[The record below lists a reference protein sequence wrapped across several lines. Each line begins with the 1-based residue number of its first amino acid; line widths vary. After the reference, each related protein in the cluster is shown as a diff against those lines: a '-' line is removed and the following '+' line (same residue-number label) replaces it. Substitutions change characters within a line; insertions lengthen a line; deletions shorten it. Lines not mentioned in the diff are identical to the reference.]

1 MLVAM
6 KRTTRPVITAEQQ
19 LVLEQATLRRI
30 EPGEQPRFNS
40 LIVEQHYLHSI
51 HLVGERLCYVAEH
64 QGQWIALMAWSAAA
78 FKLKQRET
86 WIGWSDKQKQRRLP
100 LVVNQNRFL
109 ILNGFHVPNLGSRLL
124 RLCLDRLSADWRSA
138 YGHEVLVA
146 ESFVD
151 GEEHFGTC
159 YKASNWELLGQTQG
173 YQRARQDFYV
183 AHERPKQ
190 LWMRELRP
198 GARTILRGRNLPEAL
213 RAVEAKHPPQCPQT
227 PETLRGMRTFFA
239 ELPDWRT
246 GDTDFEVSTLAAVTL
261 CALLGKVCLGQRDLF
276 AFAEDLTRAQKEAL
290 GFPRD
295 HKKRGR
301 PYRTPSETTFFRFLS
316 EADSL
321 ALEREL
327 LKWQDVVLGPR
338 DSCADRVAVDGKEL
352 LNSQGLE
359 IASAYS
365 VRDGRWLGSE
375 LDPPGSNEIPAVQT
389 LLRRVEIEGSL
400 VTADALNTQTETA
413 RIIVQERG
421 ADYLLPVK
429 GNQKGVCKNVQ
440 QLYRGLKHVFSP
452 SGHDANLAANRT
464 QPRPVGN
471 PLPAGL

>member
-78 FKLKQRET
+78 FKLKQRED
-86 WIGWSDKQKQRRLP
+86 WIGWNDKQKQRRLS
-100 LVVNQNRFL
+100 LVVNHNRFL
-109 ILNGFHVPNLGSRLL
+109 ILHDRHVPNLASRLL
-124 RLCLDRLSADWRSA
+124 RLCLDRLSADWQSA
-138 YGHEVLVA
+138 YGHEVLIA

-190 LWMRELRP
+190 LWVRELRP

-213 RAVEAKHPPQCPQT
+213 RAVEAEHPPQCPQT
-227 PETLRGMRTFFA
+227 PEALRAMRTFFA

-261 CALLGKVCLGQRDLF
+261 CALLCKVCLGQRDLF
-276 AFAEDLTRAQKEAL
+276 AFADDLTREQKAAL

-295 HKKRGR
+295 HKQRGR
-301 PYRTPSETTFFRFLS
+301 PYRTPSETTFFRFL
-316 EADSL
+316 AGVDSL

-327 LKWQDVVLGPR
+327 LKWQDVVLGQR
-338 DSCADRVAVDGKEL
+338 DAHGDRVAVDGKEL

-389 LLRRVEIEGSL
+389 LLRRVKLEGSL

-421 ADYLLPVK
+421 GDYLLSVK
-429 GNQKGVCKNVQ
+429 GNQKGVQKNVQ
-440 QLYRGLKHVFSP
+440 QLYRGLKHGFSP
-452 SGHDANLAANRT
+452 SGHDADLA
-464 QPRPVGN
+464 V
-471 PLPAGL
+471 L